1 MMNLDYEIAMALEA
15 DMDVLTIGRLMGLT
29 EEEIEDLFKELED

>member
-1 MMNLDYEIAMALEA
+1 MMSLDYEIAMALEA
-15 DMDVLTIGRLMGLT
+15 GMDVLTIGRLMGLT

>member
-1 MMNLDYEIAMALEA
+1 MMNLDYEIAMALKEG
-15 DMDVLTIGRLMGLT
+15 MDVLTIGRLMGLT